1 MPVTCQAFCGG
12 LETHCLYHARKVRPR
27 VVGALDEGGL
37 GLEESAD
44 LPKATWLN
52 RAPAPRAMTAGS
64 CLPSLSPL
72 IDVASTIL
80 A

>member
-1 MPVTCQAFCGG
+1 M
-12 LETHCLYHARKVRPR
+12 
-27 VVGALDEGGL
+27 GALDEGGL

-52 RAPAPRAMTAGS
+52 RTAAPRATTAGS

-72 IDVASTIL
+72 IDVAHTIL